1 MKITTLTAIRCSVF
15 GLLAFTQIAGA
26 AGGPPQRA
34 PHRPIPLSL
43 LDEHAEIVMSLRSA
57 IEAGGAVAAAAR
69 DVLEIVEPHMR
80 HEQELALAPL
90 RLLPRLAD
98 GEVTADMTPLIA
110 VTDRLRAGI
119 PALRKEHVALRRA
132 LEGLWETAWREGKP
146 EYAFVAQRINRH
158 ITVDE
163 EVLFPAALLVGNY
176 LRLSATRGSDT
187 NGAPE

>member
-1 MKITTLTAIRCSVF
+1 MKIIAVTVIRCSVL
-15 GLLAFTQIAGA
+15 GLLGFTQIAGA
-26 AGGPPQRA
+26 AGGQLRRE
-34 PHRPIPLSL
+34 PHRPIPFSL
-43 LDEHAEIVMSLRSA
+43 LEEHAEIVMSLRSA
-57 IEAGGAVAAAAR
+57 VVAGGALAPAAR
-69 DVLEIVEPHMR
+69 QVLEIVEPHMR

-90 RLLPRLAD
+90 RLLPRLAE

-110 VTDRLRAGI
+110 VTDRLRAEM

-163 EVLFPAALLVGNY
+163 EVHFPAALLVGDY
-176 LRLSATRGSDT
+176 LRLSATRGSATD
-187 NGAPE
+187 GAR